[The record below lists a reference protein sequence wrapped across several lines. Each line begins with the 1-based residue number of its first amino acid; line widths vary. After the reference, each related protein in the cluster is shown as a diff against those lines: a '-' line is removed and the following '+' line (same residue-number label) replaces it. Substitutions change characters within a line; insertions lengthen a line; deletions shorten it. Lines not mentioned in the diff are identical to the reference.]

1 MTVLNALGIE
11 ADPPLV
17 AEDPEQLR
25 RTTLDRAFNGDE
37 ATLARLVSILTPV
50 LPPGTRL
57 FLRGS
62 AVSGE
67 SYKTKEPFDA
77 AGPGTSD
84 LDIVISGPGTM
95 DLFAD
100 DGFYLPRVNSR
111 PLCDHDRA
119 VAPALDAARS
129 EAQDLVSRPV
139 SIQAMAEWF
148 LDIRSATQGTPH
160 LFLGQVPDD
169 QVPVVDESPG

>member
-1 MTVLNALGIE
+1 VTVLNALGI
-11 ADPPLV
+11 DTDRPVV
-17 AEDPEQLR
+17 AEDPEAV
-25 RTTLDRAFNGDE
+25 RTATLDRAFGGNE
-37 ATLARLVSILTPV
+37 ATLARFLSILTPV

-77 AGPGTSD
+77 AGAGTSD
-84 LDIVISGPGTM
+84 LDIVITGPDTM
-95 DLFAD
+95 ALFAD

-119 VAPALDAARS
+119 VAPELDAARS
-129 EAQDLVSRPV
+129 AAQDLVGRPV

-160 LFLGQVPDD
+160 ILLAEVPAPD
-169 QVPVVDESPG
+169 QAPG

>member
-1 MTVLNALGIE
+1 MTVLSALGIE
-11 ADPPLV
+11 VDPPVV
-17 AEDPEQLR
+17 AEDPEQVR
-25 RTTLDRAFNGDE
+25 KATLDRAFGGDQGR
-37 ATLARLVSILTPV
+37 LAQFISILTPV
-50 LPPGTRL
+50 LPAGTRL

-84 LDIVISGPGTM
+84 LDIVITGPEAM
-95 DLFAD
+95 NLFAD

-119 VAPALDAARS
+119 VAPELDAARS
-129 EAQDLVSRPV
+129 AAQDLVGRPV

-148 LDIRSATQGTPH
+148 MDIRSATQGTPH
-160 LFLGQVPDD
+160 LFLAEVPAPD
-169 QVPVVDESPG
+169 QAAG

>member
-1 MTVLNALGIE
+1 VTVLSALGIE
-11 ADPPLV
+11 ADPPDV
-17 AEDPEQLR
+17 AEDPERLR
-25 RTTLDRAFNGDE
+25 QATLDRAFDGDE
-37 ATLARLVSILTPV
+37 ARLDRFLSILTPV

-77 AGPGTSD
+77 DGPGTSD
-84 LDIVISGPGTM
+84 LDIVVSGPEAM

-119 VAPALDAARS
+119 VAPALDTARS
-129 EAQDLVSRPV
+129 QAQDLMGRPV

-160 LFLGQVPDD
+160 LFLGEVPVD
-169 QVPVVDESPG
+169 QVPVAEVPG